1 MKKEIIST
9 DKAPGALG
17 PYSQAVVSGDFIY
30 VSGQLGID
38 PEKGKMVEGGVEAE
52 ARQAVK
58 NLVAVLKTAGCS
70 AGSILKTTIFL
81 TDLGNFSVVNG
92 IYGEIFN
99 GDYPARSTVE
109 VSGLPAGGLVEIE
122 AIARR

>member
-1 MKKEIIST
+1 M
-9 DKAPGALG
+9 G